1 MPLSTQW
8 WPWTKLQPAVRP
20 RSTVS
25 QNLCGRPCHRWRSE
39 GPYFPA
45 QKGPC
50 AAAGWRPSGGG
61 ERLRPQRGPEGVP
74 AGRARNKGQERYYRS
89 GHQQRSQRWEM
100 VSSAACRPAV
110 EADGR
115 DFCNLRRIGAPSLS
129 TSHHRQQSRRGP
141 ATGQL
146 PCRSGSAPICCCV
159 SEHRGPAAITAARS
173 QRGAPYCL
181 LRAATRFYMSH
192 SAQLQANP
200 TASKAPE
207 RLCAAEEE

>member
-1 MPLSTQW
+1 MGRNVRRHSHHQAPRGRWPLPFSKGA
-8 WPWTKLQPAVRP
+8 PSDRGAVLAVPPGDARALGGSPGGGRGRVRP
-20 RSTVS
+20 R
-25 QNLCGRPCHRWRSE
+25 
-39 GPYFPA
+39 
-45 QKGPC
+45 C
-50 AAAGWRPSGGG
+50 A
-61 ERLRPQRGPEGVP
+61 LEGVP

-89 GHQQRSQRWEM
+89 GHQRSQRWEM

-146 PCRSGSAPICCCV
+146 PCRSGSAPICCCL
-159 SEHRGPAAITAARS
+159 SEHRGHAAITAARS
-173 QRGAPYCL
+173 QRSAPYCL

-200 TASKAPE
+200 TACKAPE